1 MILNGHAIT
10 TIPDTGAQ
18 INAISKQAIKSIGV
32 RGMCQWG
39 GDDDK
44 VGLGN
49 GMTGEADCQVEVPCR
64 FPDGIENTILTFHV
78 FSELAEGVL
87 AIMGQK
93 FLDDTQC
100 LTVNLSRLRERQSL
114 PIPRCL
120 SIGPILPSG
129 LLFKVY
135 LDGKLN
141 KGLADTGSEI
151 DLISED
157 CAKLNGFQILG
168 FGRADRRYVQVAT
181 GGDPVSLTG
190 KVIVRFDTFEDV
202 DPPQSSHAQTGFPPP
217 TRHSSDQVESG
228 RISPF
233 PSTTDSAE
241 GLLEHDHT
249 FYVLPRLP
257 YDLVFS
263 QALLH
268 AIDAF
273 NLHKSAFEWTL
284 LPEGQAA
291 SLCPYFW
298 WKGNKYPAA
307 TTSQYIL
314 SWCYQSPC

>member
-18 INAISKQAIKSIGV
+18 VNAISKQAMKSIGV

-39 GDDDK
+39 GEDDR

-49 GMTGEADCQVEVPCR
+49 GMTGEADCQVEMRCC
-64 FPDGIENTILTFHV
+64 FPDGTKDNMLTFHV
-78 FSELAEGVL
+78 FSELAEGVV
-87 AIMGQK
+87 AIMGQQ
-93 FLDDTQC
+93 FLDATQC
-100 LTVNLSRLRERQSL
+100 LTANPPRLRERQPLS
-114 PIPRCL
+114 IPRCL
-120 SIGPILPSG
+120 SIGPVLSSG

-135 LDGKLN
+135 LHGKLN

-168 FGRADRRYVQVAT
+168 FGRADKRYVQVAT
-181 GGDPVSLTG
+181 GGDPVPLTG

-202 DPPQSSHAQTGFPPP
+202 DPPRSSQVQTDFPPP
-217 TRHSSDQVESG
+217 TRHSSYQEESP
-228 RISPF
+228 RIPTF
-233 PSTTDSAE
+233 PPKTDGAE
-241 GLLEHDHT
+241 GLPEHDQT

-273 NLHKSAFEWTL
+273 NMHKSAFEWTL
-284 LPEGQAA
+284 LPEGQVAA
-291 SLCPYFW
+291 LCPYFW
-298 WKGNKYPAA
+298 WKGNRYPAA
-307 TTSQYIL
+307 NTGQYIL
-314 SWCYQSPC
+314 S

>member
-1 MILNGHAIT
+1 MILNDHAIT

-39 GDDDK
+39 GDDDR

-64 FPDGIENTILTFHV
+64 FPDGTENTILTFHV

-87 AIMGQK
+87 AIMGQQ

-100 LTVNLSRLRERQSL
+100 LTVNLSRLRERQPLS
-114 PIPRCL
+114 IPRCL
-120 SIGPILPSG
+120 SIGPILSSG

-168 FGRADRRYVQVAT
+168 FGSADRRYVQVAT

-190 KVIVRFDTFEDV
+190 KVIVKFDTFEDV
-202 DPPQSSHAQTGFPPP
+202 DPPQSSYIQTGSPPA
-217 TRHSSDQVESG
+217 HYSSYQMESR
-228 RISPF
+228 RITPSP
-233 PSTTDSAE
+233 SRADNAE
-241 GLLEHDHT
+241 ELPEHDHT

-263 QALLH
+263 QALLY

-273 NLHKSAFEWTL
+273 NLHKNAFEWTL
-284 LPEGQAA
+284 LPEGQIAA
-291 SLCPYFW
+291 LCPYFW
-298 WKGNKYPAA
+298 WKENKYPAA
-307 TTSQYIL
+307 TTGQYIL
-314 SWCYQSPC
+314 S